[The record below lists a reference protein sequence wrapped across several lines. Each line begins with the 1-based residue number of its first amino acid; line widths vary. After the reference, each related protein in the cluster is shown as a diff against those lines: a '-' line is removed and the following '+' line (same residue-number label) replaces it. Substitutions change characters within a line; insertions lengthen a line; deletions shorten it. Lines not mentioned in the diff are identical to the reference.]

1 MERYTVFSKKKLK
14 TTDID
19 LLTLGKMR
27 QFKDFLLSLSRN
39 LFVQFLL
46 LAPQHSVEVVRDVL
60 CLYDML

>member
-46 LAPQHSVEVVRDVL
+46 FSLLLKGNVFL
-60 CLYDML
+60 F